1 MKRST
6 ALMLAAAGSAAA
18 FAPAAMPALRRSRP
32 AACSIHMGKEAADGV
47 FTPIVKAAKVVLGE
61 GTLTKVR
68 GDVIA
73 KHSQVY
79 RKARQPAL
87 HHPMIACLHSI
98 VIHGLWCA
106 RSSLRSATRGNPP
119 SGRLP

>member
-1 MKRST
+1 
-6 ALMLAAAGSAAA
+6 MLAAAGSAAA